1 MKNKEEKEK
10 TEEEKLKEEREKLFK
25 ERMKNE
31 AKSFGERLVKL
42 RKAKEKETGEKIT
55 PATASKEMRIHVNAL
70 NNYEYD
76 RFPQVEQLIKIK
88 EYYKVPFDYLLGV
101 SKLLNTDEKYQ
112 AVHEFT
118 GLSDEAI
125 ENLKEIVNLDKEAT
139 EENSNV
145 SVFRDVLDILNL
157 LLENET
163 KYHFFKNMAS
173 FLFFDSRHK
182 ELIEKDKK
190 IIDERTGIECPISM
204 LSKLAKLEMDATL
217 YRLKED
223 IEKKAKEVENT
234 PQNNK
239 KKK

>member
-1 MKNKEEKEK
+1 MGKTEKTEK

-25 ERMKNE
+25 ERMEKE
-31 AKSFGERLVKL
+31 VKL
-42 RKAKEKETGEKIT
+42 FSKRMVELRKTKAKEDGRKIT
-55 PATASKEMRIHVNAL
+55 PAIASDEIGIHVNAL

-125 ENLKEIVNLDKEAT
+125 ENLKEIVTLDKEAM
-139 EENSNV
+139 EECSNI

-157 LLENET
+157 LLENEN

-182 ELIEKDKK
+182 ELIENDEK
-190 IIDERTGIECPISM
+190 IIDEKTGIECSISM
-204 LSKLAKLEMDATL
+204 LSKLAKFEIDETL
-217 YRLKED
+217 YKLKKD
-223 IEKKAKEVENT
+223 IEKKAKENENNT
-234 PQNNK
+234 KDNK

>member
-1 MKNKEEKEK
+1 MEKKKKKEKKEK
-10 TEEEKLKEEREKLFK
+10 TEEEKLKERLFK

-31 AKSFGERLVKL
+31 AKLFAERMVKL
-42 RKAKEKETGEKIT
+42 RKEKAEREKRKIT
-55 PATASKEMRIHVNAL
+55 PTIASDEMGIHVNAL

-76 RFPQVEQLIKIK
+76 RFPQIEQLIKIK
-88 EYYKVPFDYLLGV
+88 EYYNVPFDYLLGV
-101 SKLLNTDEKYQ
+101 SKLLNIDEKYQ

-125 ENLKEIVNLDKEAT
+125 ENLKEIVYLDRETT

-182 ELIEKDKK
+182 ELIEKDEK
-190 IIDERTGIECPISM
+190 IIDERTGIECSISM
-204 LSKLAKLEMDATL
+204 LSKLAKFEIDETL
-217 YRLKED
+217 YKLKKD
-223 IEKKAKEVENT
+223 IEKKV
-234 PQNNK
+234 
-239 KKK
+239 

>member
-10 TEEEKLKEEREKLFK
+10 TEEEKLKEERERLFK

-42 RKAKEKETGEKIT
+42 RKAKEKETGKKIT
-55 PATASKEMRIHVNAL
+55 PAIASNDIGIHVNAL

-88 EYYKVPFDYLLGV
+88 EYYKVSFDYLLGV

-125 ENLKEIVNLDKEAT
+125 ENLKEIVTLDREAT
-139 EENSNV
+139 EENSNI

-182 ELIEKDKK
+182 ELIENDEK
-190 IIDERTGIECPISM
+190 IIDEKTGIECSISM
-204 LSKLAKLEMDATL
+204 LSKLAKFEIDETL
-217 YRLKED
+217 YKLKKD
-223 IEKKAKEVENT
+223 IEKKAKENENNT
-234 PQNNK
+234 NDNK